1 MKHYHY
7 VIVDNHS
14 GYIWGYTADVN
25 GKTIPCQ
32 SAIEA
37 AKVIDESMGEHG
49 RLYEEV
55 SRLASNET
63 GYHIYQVP
71 EHDGK
76 EVVVI
81 QKEQHESTTDPSLW
95 GCELVAT
102 VRVFKE
108 FDVTH

>member
-81 QKEQHESTTDPSLW
+81 TKAQQTRRFGDANWLQRFACLKTST
-95 GCELVAT
+95 
-102 VRVFKE
+102 
-108 FDVTH
+108 